1 VPFIPA
7 TRLLLSERLNTA
19 RQITQT
25 FEAAG
30 FETVASDVIVQQ
42 IATTHQEYADKL
54 AAGGDSILASLGA
67 SDLNEG
73 LDALRRHA
81 ALVDPRPVMEPIDV
95 FVFRQCG
102 DVQIA

>member
-54 AAGGDSILASLGA
+54 AAGGDSILASLRIRFERRTRRTAPTCGA
-67 SDLNEG
+67 
-73 LDALRRHA
+73 R
-81 ALVDPRPVMEPIDV
+81 
-95 FVFRQCG
+95 
-102 DVQIA
+102 